1 MFLIVYLFIVTGE
14 KIAPPGSIAGGGYGT
29 EDLLGGLKKGV
40 NKLNTVNG
48 GTRNV
53 LILING
59 LSSGLKRGATMTEPG
74 TPKYEHAELKAWRS
88 LADTIIGL
96 DALYEGKDLV
106 VADLAQRA
114 RAIKKGRR

>member
-1 MFLIVYLFIVTGE
+1 
-14 KIAPPGSIAGGGYGT
+14 
-29 EDLLGGLKKGV
+29 
-40 NKLNTVNG
+40 
-48 GTRNV
+48 
-53 LILING
+53 
-59 LSSGLKRGATMTEPG
+59 MTEPG